1 MRIFW
6 TFVIL
11 LALTAG
17 FGGGWYWADRL
28 PVGAS
33 EMSGAEKLDA
43 DIFRPMEIGP
53 VYAQGRILPAAGI
66 INVVAP
72 PGQRIAAILVSEG
85 DQVVGGETELATFA
99 GQPKLQTQV
108 ELAESQGEDA
118 LRELEQQIM
127 AAEGQV
133 KLAEK
138 QVTAAELQLEMARA
152 DQLLKIKEQQLQ
164 AANEKLDRLRQL
176 EKDPVTR
183 IYVSRDA
190 IFDQELALAEADSQL
205 NLAQQQ
211 QQQAIDTAE
220 LNRESAEL
228 AWQQARSALRQL
240 VDLRN
245 ENRTLQL
252 TQKLA
257 RQAAREGELIAP
269 ADGTVLRVFGKP
281 GEAMVQT
288 PLMQIGD
295 LSKLTCQAEVV
306 DRLIPSVAIGQAVSI
321 TSPALNQPIS
331 GRISH
336 IGRVVISGLMN
347 DPNPLAM
354 VDKRVVEVT
363 ISIDEVDANVAER
376 LINLQVTVQI
386 HTEPSTA
393 TTTGDVA
400 LADSG
405 LHPDDLQ

>member
-6 TFVIL
+6 IFITL
-11 LALTAG
+11 LALAAG
-17 FGGGWYWADRL
+17 FGGGWYWANRL
-28 PVGAS
+28 PAGAS
-33 EMSGAEKLDA
+33 ERSGGDKPGRE
-43 DIFRPMEIGP
+43 IFRPVEIGP

-85 DQVVGGETELATFA
+85 DQVVGGETELATFV

-108 ELAESQGEDA
+108 ELAESQGEDV

-138 QVTAAELQLEMARA
+138 QVAAAELQLKMARA
-152 DQLLKIKEQQLQ
+152 DQLLKIKERQLQ
-164 AANEKLDRLRQL
+164 AANEKLERLRQL
-176 EKDPVTR
+176 EQDPATR
-183 IYVSRDA
+183 LYVSRDA
-190 IFDQELALAEADSQL
+190 IFDQELSLAEADSQL
-205 NLAQQQ
+205 KLAVQQ
-211 QQQAIDTAE
+211 QQQAIETAE
-220 LNRESAEL
+220 LNRDSAKL
-228 AWQQARSALRQL
+228 AWQQASSALQQL

-257 RQAAREGELIAP
+257 RQAARESQLIAP

-295 LSKLTCQAEVV
+295 LTKLTCQAEVV
-306 DRLIPSVAIGQAVSI
+306 DRLLPSVAIGQVVTI

-336 IGRVVISGLMN
+336 IGRVVMSGLLS

-363 ISIDEVDANVAER
+363 ISIDEVDAEVAER

-386 HTEPSTA
+386 QTEPSRA
-393 TTTGDVA
+393 TTNTDAV

-405 LHPDDLQ
+405 LHPTNFP